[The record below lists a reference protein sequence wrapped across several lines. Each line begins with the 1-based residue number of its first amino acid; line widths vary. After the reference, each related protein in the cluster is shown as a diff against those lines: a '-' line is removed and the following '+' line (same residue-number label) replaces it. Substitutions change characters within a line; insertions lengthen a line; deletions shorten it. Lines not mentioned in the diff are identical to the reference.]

1 MVKLIKGKRST
12 GPSSAIG
19 LMRFFDAET
28 RAPKLSPHFIVG
40 AIFVVIAVVLA
51 IRTIF

>member
-1 MVKLIKGKRST
+1 MVKLVKGKRTS

-28 RAPKLSPHFIVG
+28 KSPKLSPEFVLG
-40 AIFVVIAVVLA
+40 AIFVIIALVLVARVI
-51 IRTIF
+51 F